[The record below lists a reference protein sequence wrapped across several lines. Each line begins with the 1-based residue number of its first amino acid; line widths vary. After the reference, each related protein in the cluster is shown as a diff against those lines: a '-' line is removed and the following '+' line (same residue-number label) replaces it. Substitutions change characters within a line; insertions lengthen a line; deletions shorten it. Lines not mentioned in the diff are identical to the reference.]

1 MQPIFRNGPDSD
13 TYEKART
20 SRLFNA
26 RIPARYP
33 TAIVLARHEGD
44 IIEAVTLARVHRL
57 QISIRS
63 GGHSYAAWSLRPRSV
78 LVDLGGLRHCE
89 LNEGSGVVSVSPSI
103 TAQQLYDYL
112 AERGRTFPVGHCPD
126 VGLGGFLLGGGMGW
140 DQPNLGWACQHILA
154 VDLVT
159 ATDDPK
165 LLRADAH
172 QNTDLFWAA
181 RGGGPAFP
189 GIVTT
194 FHLQT
199 FPAPKVMRSSGYV
212 YGVGEYSRV
221 FRWALKIAAEFE
233 DSIEIVA
240 IGSYKDGI
248 EHPCITIALIASGN
262 DQEHLDD
269 ILKSIE
275 ETHPPNPISRWFNQ
289 ETTLSEQFDLKA
301 KSYPKNHRYYVDN
314 AFVKNDADVAS
325 TLERAFT
332 TLPTRESL
340 ALWTSLV
347 PLSRR
352 QLPDMA
358 LSMQSDHYFALY
370 AIWGDGSKDSQCMTW
385 VDQIM
390 EDVAKDSVGSYLG
403 ELDFRSRNTRYWG
416 DGVWERLMEVRKKWD
431 PENRICGCLGLEGL
445 LQMDS

>member
-13 TYEKART
+13 AYEKART
-20 SRLFNA
+20 RRLFNA

-33 TAIVLARHEGD
+33 TAIVLATNERD
-44 IIEAVTLARVHRL
+44 IIEGVNLAITKHL
-57 QISIRS
+57 KLSIRS
-63 GGHSYAAWSLRPRSV
+63 GGHSYAAWSLRPHSV
-78 LVDLGGLRHCE
+78 LVDLSGLRQCE
-89 LNEGSGVVSVSPSI
+89 LDEESGVVQVSPGI
-103 TAQQLYDYL
+103 TGRELSDYL
-112 AERGRTFPVGHCPD
+112 VEWGRTFPVGHCPD

-159 ATDDPK
+159 AVDDPK

-172 QNTDLFWAA
+172 QNSDLFWAA
-181 RGGGPAFP
+181 RGGGPEFP
-189 GIVTT
+189 GIVTK

-199 FPAPKVMRSSGYV
+199 FPAPSVMRSSGYV
-212 YGVGEYSRV
+212 YGAGEYTEV
-221 FRWALKIAAEFE
+221 FGWAMKIAAEFE

-262 DQEHLDD
+262 DEEHITT
-269 ILKSIE
+269 ILQGVDHM
-275 ETHPPNPISRWFNQ
+275 HPPSPISRWFNQ

-314 AFVKNDADVAS
+314 AFLKDDADVAS

-332 TLPTRESL
+332 ALPTRQSL

-370 AIWGDGSKDSQCMTW
+370 AIWEDGSRDSQCMTW
-385 VDQIM
+385 VDEVM
-390 EDVAKDSVGSYLG
+390 EGVARQSVGSYLG
-403 ELDFRSRNTRYWG
+403 ELDFQSRNTRYWG
-416 DGVWERLMEVRKKWD
+416 DGVWKRLMEIRRKWD
-431 PENRICGCLGLEGL
+431 PESRICGCLGLEGFL
-445 LQMDS
+445 NPES